1 MYLYLQKLL
10 IQSDICLRVLKN
22 FFQALIYLFEEEGC
36 NKGEVAKELAKMGF
50 LFHVTNVITFA
61 EGR

>member
-1 MYLYLQKLL
+1 MLE
-10 IQSDICLRVLKN
+10 N